1 MQTIKTFGAIGTGI
15 IGTGWAARAL
25 ARGLNVLAFD
35 PGAGAQDRL
44 RDNLAQVWPVL
55 ERTGLFPGASVDRL
69 RFCDSL
75 EEVAL
80 GAQFIQESAPER
92 IELKTTLHA
101 QIDAVAPADV
111 LIASSTSGLL
121 PSEFQSQCAHPGRV
135 MVGHP
140 FNPVYLLPLVEVLGG
155 EQTDSDNIERAVA
168 VYRDLG
174 MYPLKVRC
182 EVPGFLSDRLQEA
195 LWREIL
201 HLVNDDVATP
211 EELDAAICYGP
222 GLRWALWGT
231 CQIFHVAAQPGGM
244 GQFLK
249 HFDPSLFPWTHL
261 EPPKITGELADKMH
275 SGCER
280 LTGDVPIDELERVRD
295 DALIGILEALQQR
308 NLGAGAVL
316 NQHQKRIRESADSD
330 SR

>member
-1 MQTIKTFGAIGTGI
+1 MQTIKNFGVIGTGI
-15 IGTGWAARAL
+15 IGAGWAARAL

-35 PGAGAQDRL
+35 PGADAQDRL

-101 QIDAVAPADV
+101 QIDAAAPADV

-155 EQTDSDNIERAVA
+155 EQTDADNIERAVA

-174 MYPLKVRC
+174 MYPLKVRS
-182 EVPGFLSDRLQEA
+182 EVPGVF
-195 LWREIL
+195 
-201 HLVNDDVATP
+201 V
-211 EELDAAICYGP
+211 
-222 GLRWALWGT
+222 
-231 CQIFHVAAQPGGM
+231 
-244 GQFLK
+244 
-249 HFDPSLFPWTHL
+249 
-261 EPPKITGELADKMH
+261 
-275 SGCER
+275 
-280 LTGDVPIDELERVRD
+280 
-295 DALIGILEALQQR
+295 
-308 NLGAGAVL
+308 
-316 NQHQKRIRESADSD
+316 
-330 SR
+330 